1 MYKPRPKLH
10 FSRILFDKKVE
21 TKCSLNAENQIA
33 HLSEKCSLISLFFF
47 EIPDLPF
54 VLKNETSSTLV
65 PIVHFLFS
73 DKMENHPLSKSII
86 SDLVMGDNG
95 KKNGYALEG
104 DRRFFS
110 NSL

>member
-1 MYKPRPKLH
+1 MRKIKSHTCLKV
-10 FSRILFDKKVE
+10 LF
-21 TKCSLNAENQIA
+21 NFA
-33 HLSEKCSLISLFFF
+33 FFF

-54 VLKNETSSTLV
+54 VLKKETSSTLV
-65 PIVHFLFS
+65 PIVHFL
-73 DKMENHPLSKSII
+73 LSKSII
-86 SDLVMGDNG
+86 SDLVMGDKE

>member
-21 TKCSLNAENQIA
+21 TKCSLNAEK
-33 HLSEKCSLISLFFF
+33 SSLISLFFF

-54 VLKNETSSTLV
+54 VLKKETSSTLV

>member
-1 MYKPRPKLH
+1 MRKIKSHTCLKV
-10 FSRILFDKKVE
+10 LF
-21 TKCSLNAENQIA
+21 NFAF
-33 HLSEKCSLISLFFF
+33 FFF

-54 VLKNETSSTLV
+54 VLKKETSSTVV

-73 DKMENHPLSKSII
+73 DKMENHPSSKSII
-86 SDLVMGDNG
+86 SDLVIGDKE

>member
-1 MYKPRPKLH
+1 MRKIKSHTCLKV
-10 FSRILFDKKVE
+10 LF
-21 TKCSLNAENQIA
+21 NFA
-33 HLSEKCSLISLFFF
+33 FFF
-47 EIPDLPF
+47 VEIPDLPF
-54 VLKNETSSTLV
+54 VLKKETSSTLV